1 MKNSLVSSSTSP
13 DDSWGLYLEP
23 RYPCT
28 VEGWR
33 GYAGTI
39 EVHSATP
46 QGTHD
51 YDQVINPLARGNP
64 VDQMQW
70 LLERFPCDFLAASQA
85 PFTPVQWRLL
95 HYIRDCRL
103 SRLGQPDFDP
113 QAALLYACL
122 DDNWLSDVPREFVGA
137 DQPTAE
143 IAVGMEQVIAGLTI
157 DQAKAVWAIVAFT
170 WAIRLEKHEVLHL
183 PWWYYHWLLEFVR
196 HARVAA

>member
-1 MKNSLVSSSTSP
+1 M
-13 DDSWGLYLEP
+13 
-23 RYPCT
+23 
-28 VEGWR
+28 
-33 GYAGTI
+33 
-39 EVHSATP
+39 
-46 QGTHD
+46 HD
-51 YDQVINPLARGNP
+51 YDLVVNPIARGDP
-64 VDQMQW
+64 VDQMQR
-70 LLERFPCDFLAASQA
+70 LLELFPHDFLAASQA
-85 PFTPVQWRLL
+85 PFTAVEWRLL

-157 DQAKAVWAIVAFT
+157 DQAKAVWSIVAFT
-170 WAIRLEKHEVLHL
+170 WAIHLEKHEVLHL

-196 HARVAA
+196 HAKMAA